1 VVWCCVVLSLFL
13 SAAGSVVPMA
23 PLAVLCCLGVGL
35 PLVLGMGGIVFVWC
49 KRNHGVGGVAN
60 PSILFGFPLSIRS
73 LAHGLQVSSM
83 VSLLFLLRS
92 LFCFEGTIGFFIKA
106 TGSESADD
114 ATEVGKFELV
124 SKLKTDLD
132 RLKLSF
138 EGLFGNPADMPD
150 QAFMAQF
157 SEESFVLWSDV
168 GDHLRPSFE
177 SKLYEVR

>member
-1 VVWCCVVLSLFL
+1 
-13 SAAGSVVPMA
+13 MA

-92 LFCFEGTIGFFIKA
+92 LFCFEGTIGFFYQ
-106 TGSESADD
+106 
-114 ATEVGKFELV
+114 
-124 SKLKTDLD
+124 
-132 RLKLSF
+132 
-138 EGLFGNPADMPD
+138 GN
-150 QAFMAQF
+150 
-157 SEESFVLWSDV
+157 
-168 GDHLRPSFE
+168 GI
-177 SKLYEVR
+177 